1 MSYGLTARSSQFSYV
16 AAPMPERCVIVIDE
30 SLPPGLAANAAA
42 VLALTLGAREPALVG
57 ADLIDADDGVHPGL
71 FPSGLPVLKAPRATL
86 ADMRAKAAGNGV
98 GLIDLP
104 SFGQQTHDYDEFR
117 AAVARTP
124 AADLEYLGLV
134 VYGPRRAVGRLTGNL
149 PLLR

>member
-1 MSYGLTARSSQFSYV
+1 
-16 AAPMPERCVIVIDE
+16 MPERCVIVLDDA
-30 SLPPGLAANAAA
+30 LPPGLAANAAA
-42 VLALTLGAREPALVG
+42 VLAVTLGAREPALVG
-57 ADLIDADDGVHPGL
+57 ADLIDGDDGVHPGL
-71 FPSGLPVLKAPRATL
+71 FPNGLPVLKAPRATL
-86 ADMRAKAAGNGV
+86 AEVREKAAGNGV

-104 SFGQQTHDYDEFR
+104 SFGQQTTDYEAFR

-134 VYGPRRAVGRLTGNL
+134 VYGTRRAVGRLTGNL